1 MKLHLCAMYK
11 KVVFIKPV
19 KRNWLESLVAA
30 VRYQR
35 EAEKQRV
42 MEDLE
47 ALDHKRQEL
56 KGLLAVYSNH

>member
-1 MKLHLCAMYK
+1 MILTHA
-11 KVVFIKPV
+11 V
-19 KRNWLESLVAA
+19 K
-30 VRYQR
+30 YQR

-47 ALDHKRQEL
+47 VLDQKRQEL